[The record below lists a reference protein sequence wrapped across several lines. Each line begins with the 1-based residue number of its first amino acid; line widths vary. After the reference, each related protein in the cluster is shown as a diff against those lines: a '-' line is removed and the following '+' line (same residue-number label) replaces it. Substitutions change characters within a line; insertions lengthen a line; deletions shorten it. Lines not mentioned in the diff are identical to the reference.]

1 MKTYIGIKKIE
12 AEPMNRGDYNKYRGW
27 TIPEDENPA
36 DDGYLV
42 KYTDGYESWSPKHQ
56 FDEAYSEIGVNPL
69 VDTALLL
76 KSSDFKD
83 RFKAEY
89 WQTKIR
95 YDKLHQ
101 MIVKY
106 DAGTLNFE
114 PKCSIGIFKDQARAM
129 NNYLYT
135 LEIRA
140 QIEGIVL

>member
-27 TIPEDENPA
+27 TIPADENPA

-42 KYTDGYESWSPKHQ
+42 KYPDGYESWSPKSA
-56 FDEAYSEIGVNPL
+56 FEEAYSEVGANPL
-69 VDTALLL
+69 VDTSLLV

-89 WQTKIR
+89 YQTKIR
-95 YDKLHQ
+95 YDKLCQ

-106 DAGTLNFE
+106 EAGTLNFE
-114 PKCSIGIFKDQARAM
+114 PKCSLELFKTQAKSM
-129 NNYLYT
+129 GNYLYA

>member
-1 MKTYIGIKKIE
+1 MKTYIGIKKVE

-27 TIPEDENPA
+27 TIPADENPA

-42 KYTDGYESWSPKHQ
+42 KYPDGYESWSPKSA
-56 FDEAYSEIGVNPL
+56 FNEAYSEVGVNPL
-69 VDTALLL
+69 VDTSLLV

-89 WQTKIR
+89 YQTKIR
-95 YDKLHQ
+95 YDKLRQ

-106 DAGTLNFE
+106 EAGTLNFE
-114 PKCSIGIFKDQARAM
+114 PKCNIELLKAQAKSM
-129 NNYLYT
+129 DNYLYT
-135 LEIRA
+135 LETRA

>member
-27 TIPEDENPA
+27 TIPADENPA

-42 KYTDGYESWSPKHQ
+42 KYPDGYESWSPKSA
-56 FDEAYSEIGVNPL
+56 FDKAYSEVGVNPL
-69 VDTALLL
+69 IDTSLLV

-89 WQTKIR
+89 YQTKIR
-95 YDKLHQ
+95 YDKLRQ

-106 DAGTLNFE
+106 EAGTLNFE
-114 PKCSIGIFKDQARAM
+114 PKCNMELFKAQAKSM
-129 NNYLYT
+129 DNYLYT
-135 LEIRA
+135 LETRA